1 MNYIEITG
9 GKKSQQDKIRTM
21 VEFCIKKLM
30 PRMQTLNI
38 EVKVTRIK
46 GDAEGYCLRESDRDF
61 EIEVDSRLPL
71 RKMLET
77 VAHEMVHVKQYARR
91 EMNDWQYKEVYYK
104 WKGTYVPDSTD
115 YWDLPWEIE
124 ANGREVGLFIR
135 WAQQYGLAGKEWT
148 QI

>member
-1 MNYIEITG
+1 
-9 GKKSQQDKIRTM
+9 M

-30 PRMQTLNI
+30 PRMKTLNI
-38 EVKVTRIK
+38 EVKLTRIK

-71 RKMLET
+71 RKMMET

-104 WKGTYVPDSTD
+104 WKGRYIPDSTN

-124 ANGREVGLFIR
+124 ANGRECGLFIR
-135 WAQQYGLAGKEWT
+135 WAQHQGWADKAWT

>member
-1 MNYIEITG
+1 MNYIEIIG

-30 PRMQTLNI
+30 PRMKTLNI

-91 EMNDWQYKEVYYK
+91 EMNDWQYKEIYYK
-104 WKGTYVPDSTD
+104 WKGTYVPDSTN

-124 ANGREVGLFIR
+124 ANGREIGLFIR
-135 WAQQYGLAGKEWT
+135 WAQQYGWADKEWT

>member
-30 PRMQTLNI
+30 PRMKTLNI

-71 RKMLET
+71 RKML
-77 VAHEMVHVKQYARR
+77 
-91 EMNDWQYKEVYYK
+91 
-104 WKGTYVPDSTD
+104 
-115 YWDLPWEIE
+115 
-124 ANGREVGLFIR
+124 
-135 WAQQYGLAGKEWT
+135 
-148 QI
+148 